1 MRQTTLSD
9 AGFDKY
15 RKQTRKEHF
24 LDDMEKIIPW
34 AELAEAIEPFYPK
47 PKGAGRRP
55 IGVERMLRIHFL
67 QHWFNLSDP
76 AAEEA
81 LYDSRA
87 MRRFVGIDL
96 GREPAPDETTV
107 CKFRHLMERH
117 NLGDRLFGLVNEY
130 LRENGLKVNWG
141 TIVDA
146 SIIDAPS
153 STKNRKKERDPE
165 MHQTRKGQQWYFGM
179 EAHIGVDS
187 RSKLI
192 HSVVATPA
200 NVHDSRVLPDLLHG
214 DETRVWGDSAYAG
227 QKAVI
232 LEVAPDAKDFTQAKG
247 SRYRKLTE
255 SERSRNRNKSRVRAK
270 VEHQFG
276 IIKAAIRFYQGTLPR
291 AVEERS
297 SSVCG
302 LCFEQPGDGKA
313 GAVETKTAGVAGYV
327 RLKNGKGAVKSVFF
341 SYPVA
346 DSGKFDHS
354 SSLNSW
360 N

>member
-15 RKQTRKEHF
+15 RKQTRKERF

-34 AELAEAIEPFYPK
+34 AELAAAIEPFYPK

-55 IGVERMLRIHFL
+55 VGVERMLRIHFL

-130 LRENGLKVNWG
+130 LRENGLKVNRG

-179 EAHIGVDS
+179 KAHIGVDS

-200 NVHDSRVLPDLLHG
+200 NVHDSRVLADLLHG

-276 IIKAAIRFYQGTLPR
+276 IIKRQFGFTKVRYRGLSKNAHRLIVACALSNLVMAKQTLLKR
-291 AVEERS
+291 R
-297 SSVCG
+297 
-302 LCFEQPGDGKA
+302 
-313 GAVETKTAGVAGYV
+313 
-327 RLKNGKGAVKSVFF
+327 RLELQAT
-341 SYPVA
+341 YA
-346 DSGKFDHS
+346 
-354 SSLNSW
+354 
-360 N
+360 

>member
-15 RKQTRKEHF
+15 RKKTRKERF
-24 LDDMEKIIPW
+24 PDDMEKIIPW

-55 IGVERMLRIHFL
+55 VGVERMLRIHFL

-107 CKFRHLMERH
+107 CKFRHRMERH

-130 LRENGLKVNWG
+130 LRENGLKVNRG

-165 MHQTRKGQQWYFGM
+165 MHQTRKGRQWYFGM
-179 EAHIGVDS
+179 KAHIGVDS

-200 NVHDSRVLPDLLHG
+200 NVHDSRVLRNLLHG
-214 DETRVWGDSAYAG
+214 EETRVWGDSAYSG

-232 LEVAPDAKDFTQAKG
+232 SEGAPEAKDFTQAKG

-255 SERSRNRNKSRVRAK
+255 AERSRNRNKSRVRAK

-276 IIKAAIRFYQGTLPR
+276 IIKRQFGFTKVRYRGLSKNAHRLIVACALSNLVMAKQTLLKR
-291 AVEERS
+291 R
-297 SSVCG
+297 
-302 LCFEQPGDGKA
+302 
-313 GAVETKTAGVAGYV
+313 
-327 RLKNGKGAVKSVFF
+327 RLELQAT
-341 SYPVA
+341 YA
-346 DSGKFDHS
+346 
-354 SSLNSW
+354 
-360 N
+360 